1 MKNLIESLFIDA
13 CAAKAIA
20 SIDYDRAVEAVNY
33 AESVGVTIAEGEIVN
48 CGFGYEVWEFY
59 AFGRTPS
66 GSHRRYGAI
75 QDKPGSSL
83 WRVHGKAQTFTL
95 ADMVIHLTNAIVNES
110 SL

>member
-1 MKNLIESLFIDA
+1 MKQLIESVFT
-13 CAAKAIA
+13 AAAIEKAQAAIE
-20 SIDYDRAVEAVNY
+20 YDRAVEAVNY

-48 CGFGYEVWEFY
+48 CGFEYEVLEFY

-95 ADMVIHLTNAIVNES
+95 ADMVIHLANAIVKES